1 MRHPIG
7 GQSVSIPLL
16 LFGLALLGIF
26 VWVLIGRTL
35 SSHTAQPVIQ
45 PPHVAQGVPPLR
57 RPFVTGAAF
66 PFHASVLSVTD
77 RPTRLTRGTQATVVM
92 ALAPG
97 SALCGYEVRYVLPV
111 IAQVPGIAI
120 DLVDV
125 EPTSGIATAGPQHPA
140 FHGHNAAGHPVTTAD
155 MRTVMQHYGQTY
167 HLTASSAI
175 HIYVA
180 TAKTRSQWHV
190 GRFPTMAMLN
200 AQGQVTAVLP
210 GGVTEATAQQ
220 MLQTAKR

>member
-45 PPHVAQGVPPLR
+45 PPRVAQGIPPLR

-66 PFHASVLSVTD
+66 PLHASVLSVTD

-125 EPTSGIATAGPQHPA
+125 EPASGIATPGPQSPA
-140 FHGHNAAGHPVTTAD
+140 FHGHNAAGHPVTTTGMAAV
-155 MRTVMQHYGQTY
+155 MRRYVQAY
-167 HLTASSAI
+167 HLAGNPAI
-175 HIYVA
+175 HVYVA
-180 TAKTRSQWHV
+180 PAQTRQAWHV
-190 GRFPTMAMLN
+190 RRFPTWAVVN
-200 AQGQVTAVLP
+200 ARAGWRRCRRGRLP
-210 GGVTEATAQQ
+210 
-220 MLQTAKR
+220 